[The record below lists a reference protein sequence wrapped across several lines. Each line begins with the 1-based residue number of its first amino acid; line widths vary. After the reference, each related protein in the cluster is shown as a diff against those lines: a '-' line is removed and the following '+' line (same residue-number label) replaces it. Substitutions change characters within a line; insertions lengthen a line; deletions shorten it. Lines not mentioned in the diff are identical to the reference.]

1 MFSYCYYISTTAW
14 MALFD
19 FLLYDLKDTNI
30 EMNKD
35 EAIFSAFVLQEPK
48 SVTYLKQNLNIFPF
62 Y

>member
-1 MFSYCYYISTTAW
+1 

-19 FLLYDLKDTNI
+19 FLLYDLKYTNT

>member
-1 MFSYCYYISTTAW
+1 MLSYYYYISTTTW
-14 MALFD
+14 VALFD

-48 SVTYLKQNLNIFPF
+48 SVTYLK
-62 Y
+62 